1 MASATDVIIV
11 GAGAAGLGAAK
22 TLIAQG
28 KSVRVLEAQGRIG
41 GRAHTVTAKFG
52 VPFDWGCAWMHA
64 ADRNPFFDEAIAQ
77 NATLQHHDLN
87 LDRLY
92 FGARRA
98 TAVEMAKMFKAD
110 FTLASLLEHKTAK
123 GDRLAELLELS
134 AVGAAAG
141 TYSGPMDFAQ
151 DMDEISA
158 ADLMAAAD
166 LDPNFLVREGFG
178 AIVAQWAR
186 DVPVELETPVRL
198 LRWDGPGVVAET
210 PRGELIGEAAIVTV
224 STGVLAFGGLR
235 FAPDLPI
242 AHDEAVHSL
251 PMGLL
256 TKIPLEINGDRLGLK
271 PFEDILIERHGHHDV
286 YFLCFPFDCDLVIGF
301 VGGDFAWE
309 LSAAGEPAAVDFAVQ
324 SLARTFGSGI
334 AKQIGRSAMTDWGA
348 NPYARGA
355 YAAARPGYAAARK
368 TLMEPVGNR
377 IFFAGEALGGSL
389 VQTCAGA
396 RLSGEAAA
404 LKVSEALK
412 VGSLSQN

>member
-1 MASATDVIIV
+1 MASATDVIII

-28 KSVRVLEAQGRIG
+28 RSVRLLEAQNRIG

-98 TAVEMAKMFKAD
+98 TALEMARMFKAD
-110 FTLASLLEHKTAK
+110 FQFAAMLEHKTAR
-123 GDRLAELLELS
+123 GDRLAELLELTP
-134 AVGAAAG
+134 VGAAAG
-141 TYSGPMDFAQ
+141 TYAGPMDFAQ

-158 ADLMAAAD
+158 ADLTAAAD

-178 AIVAQWAR
+178 AVVAQWAG
-186 DVPVELETPVRL
+186 DVPVELETPVRR

-210 PRGELIGEAAIVTV
+210 PRGELAAKAAIVTV

-235 FAPDLPI
+235 FAPDLPLS
-242 AHDEAVHSL
+242 HEEAIHNL

-256 TKIPLEINGDRLGLK
+256 AKIPVEIRGDRLGLK

-286 YFLCFPFDCDLVIGF
+286 YFLCFPFDCDLLVGF

-309 LSAAGEPAAVDFAVQ
+309 LAAAGEAAAVDFAVQ
-324 SLARTFGSGI
+324 SLVRAFGADVG
-334 AKQIGRSAMTDWGA
+334 KQIGRGAMTDWGA
-348 NPYARGA
+348 NPHTRGA

-368 TLMEPVGNR
+368 ILMEPVGNR

-389 VQTCAGA
+389 IQTCAGA

-404 LKVSEALK
+404 VRVGEALK
-412 VGSLSQN
+412 

>member
-1 MASATDVIIV
+1 MASAADVIVI

-22 TLIAQG
+22 ALIAQG
-28 KSVRVLEAQGRIG
+28 KSVRLLEAQDRIG
-41 GRAHTVTAKFG
+41 GRAHTVTEKFG

-77 NATLQHHDLN
+77 NAALQHHDLN

-98 TAVEMAKMFKAD
+98 TAVEMAQLFKAD
-110 FTLASLLEHKTAK
+110 FQFASLLEHKTAK
-123 GDRLAELLELS
+123 GDRLAELLDVS

-141 TYSGPMDFAQ
+141 TYAGPMDFAQ
-151 DMDEISA
+151 DLDEISA

-178 AIVAQWAR
+178 TIVKNWAR
-186 DVPVELETPVRL
+186 DVPVELETPVKR

-210 PRGELIGEAAIVTV
+210 PRGELSAKAAIVTV

-235 FAPDLPI
+235 FTPDLP
-242 AHDEAVHSL
+242 ASHDEAVHNL

-256 TKIPLEINGDRLGLK
+256 TKIPVEIKGDRLGLK

-286 YFLCFPFDCDLVIGF
+286 YFLCFPFDCDLLVGF

-309 LSAAGEPAAVDFAVQ
+309 LSAAGEAAAVDFALQ
-324 SLARTFGSGI
+324 SLTRTFG
-334 AKQIGRSAMTDWGA
+334 ANVEKQIGKSAMTDWGA

-355 YAAARPGYAAARK
+355 YAAARPGFAAARR
-368 TLMEPVGNR
+368 TLMEPVGER

-404 LKVSEALK
+404 LKVGEALK
-412 VGSLSQN
+412 

>member
-1 MASATDVIIV
+1 MTSSADVLIV

-28 KSVRVLEAQGRIG
+28 KSVRVLEAQNRIG
-41 GRAHTVTAKFG
+41 GRAHTVTEKFG
-52 VPFDWGCAWMHA
+52 VPFDWGCAWLHA
-64 ADRNPFFDEAIAQ
+64 ADRNPFFDEGIAQ
-77 NATLQHHDLN
+77 GATLQHHDLN

-98 TAVEMAKMFKAD
+98 TAVEMAKLFKAD
-110 FTLASLLEHKTAK
+110 FELAAVLEHRTAK
-123 GDRLAELLELS
+123 GDKLAELLGTCTI
-134 AVGAAAG
+134 GAAAA
-141 TYSGPMDFAQ
+141 TYTGPMDFAQ
-151 DMDEISA
+151 DTDEISV

-178 AIVAQWAR
+178 AIVANWAKS
-186 DVPVELETPVRL
+186 VPVELETPVRR

-210 PRGELIGEAAIVTV
+210 PRGEMQAKAAIVTV
-224 STGVLAFGGLR
+224 SMGVLAFGGLR
-235 FAPDLPI
+235 FAPDLPV
-242 AHDEAVHSL
+242 AQDEAIHNL

-256 TKIPLEINGDRLGLK
+256 TKIPLEIRGDRLGLK

-286 YFLCFPFDCDLVIGF
+286 YFLCFPFDCDLLIGF

-309 LSAAGEPAAVDFAVQ
+309 LSAAGEAAAVDFAVQ
-324 SLARTFGSGI
+324 SLVRTFGSDI
-334 AKQIGRSAMTDWGA
+334 EKQIGRRAMTDWGG
-348 NPYARGA
+348 NPHIRGA
-355 YAAARPGYAAARK
+355 YAAARPGCAGARK
-368 TLMEPVGNR
+368 TLMEPVGER

-404 LKVSEALK
+404 LQVCRQL
-412 VGSLSQN
+412 G

>member
-1 MASATDVIIV
+1 MTSYADVIIV

-22 TLIAQG
+22 ALIAQG
-28 KSVRVLEAQGRIG
+28 KTVRVLEALDRVG
-41 GRAHTVTAKFG
+41 GRAHTVTATFG

-64 ADRNPFFDEAIAQ
+64 ANRNPFFDEGIAQ
-77 NATLQHHDLN
+77 GATLQHHDLN

-98 TAVEMAKMFKAD
+98 TAIEMAKMFKAD
-110 FTLASLLEHKTAK
+110 FQLSALLEHKTAK
-123 GDRLAELLELS
+123 GDRLAELLEVS
-134 AVGAAAG
+134 AIGSALA
-141 TYSGPMDFAQ
+141 TYAGPMDFAQ
-151 DMDEISA
+151 DTDEISA

-178 AIVAQWAR
+178 TVVAKWAKN
-186 DVPVELETPVRL
+186 VPVELETPVRR
-198 LRWDGPGVVAET
+198 LRWGGPGVIAET
-210 PRGELIGEAAIVTV
+210 PRGEMSASAAIVTV

-235 FAPDLPI
+235 FSPDLPF
-242 AHDEAVHSL
+242 AQDEAIHNL

-256 TKIPLEINGDRLGLK
+256 TKIPLEIKGGRLGLN

-286 YFLCFPFDCDLVIGF
+286 YFLCFPFDCDLLIGF

-309 LSAAGEPAAVDFAVQ
+309 LSAAGEAAAVDFAIQ
-324 SLARTFGSGI
+324 SLTRTFGSDI
-334 AKQIGRSAMTDWGA
+334 EKQIGRSAMTDWGA

-368 TLMEPVGNR
+368 TLMEPVGER

-396 RLSGEAAA
+396 RLSGEAVA
-404 LKVSEALK
+404 LQVCQHLK
-412 VGSLSQN
+412 

>member
-22 TLIAQG
+22 ALIAQG
-28 KSVRVLEAQGRIG
+28 KSVRLLEAQDRIG

-98 TAVEMAKMFKAD
+98 TAVEMAQMFKAD
-110 FTLASLLEHKTAK
+110 FQFAAMLEHKTAK
-123 GDRLAELLELS
+123 SDRLAELLEVTALS
-134 AVGAAAG
+134 TAAS
-141 TYSGPMDFAQ
+141 TYAGPMDFAQ

-178 AIVAQWAR
+178 AVVAHWAR
-186 DVPVELETPVRL
+186 DIPVELETPVKR
-198 LRWDGPGVVAET
+198 LRWDGPGIIAET
-210 PRGELIGEAAIVTV
+210 PRGELSAKAAIVTV

-235 FAPDLPI
+235 FTPDLP
-242 AHDEAVHSL
+242 ASHDEAIHNL

-256 TKIPLEINGDRLGLK
+256 TKIPLEIKGDRLGRK

-286 YFLCFPFDCDLVIGF
+286 YFLAFPFDCDLLVGF

-309 LSAAGEPAAVDFAVQ
+309 LSAAGEAAAVDFAIQ
-324 SLARTFGSGI
+324 SLARTFGSDI
-334 AKQIGRSAMTDWGA
+334 EKQIGKSAMTDWGA
-348 NPYARGA
+348 NPFVRGA
-355 YAAARPGYAAARK
+355 YAAARPGCAAARK

-404 LKVSEALK
+404 LKVAETLK
-412 VGSLSQN
+412 

>member
-1 MASATDVIIV
+1 MAAATDVIII

-22 TLIAQG
+22 ALIAQG
-28 KSVRVLEAQGRIG
+28 KSVRLLEAQDRIG
-41 GRAHTVTAKFG
+41 GRAYTVTEKFG

-64 ADRNPFFDEAIAQ
+64 ADRNPFFDDAIAQ

-98 TAVEMAKMFKAD
+98 TAIEMAKMFKAD
-110 FTLASLLEHKTAK
+110 FQFAAQLEHKTAK
-123 GDRLAELLELS
+123 GDRLAELLEVT
-134 AVGAAAG
+134 AAGTAAG
-141 TYSGPMDFAQ
+141 TYAGPMDFAQ

-178 AIVAQWAR
+178 AVVAQWAQGI
-186 DVPVELETPVRL
+186 PVELETPVKR
-198 LRWDGPGVVAET
+198 LRWDGSGVIAET
-210 PRGELIGEAAIVTV
+210 PRGELAAKAAIVTV

-235 FAPDLPI
+235 FAPDLPLS
-242 AHDEAVHSL
+242 HDEAIHNL

-256 TKIPLEINGDRLGLK
+256 TKIPLEIKGDRLGLK

-286 YFLCFPFDCDLVIGF
+286 YFLCFPFDCDLLVGF

-309 LSAAGEPAAVDFAVQ
+309 LSAAGEAAAVDFAVQ
-324 SLARTFGSGI
+324 SLARTFGADI
-334 AKQIGRSAMTDWGA
+334 EKQIGRRAMTDWGA

-377 IFFAGEALGGSL
+377 IFFAGEALGGAL

-396 RLSGEAAA
+396 RLSGEA
-404 LKVSEALK
+404 VALK
-412 VGSLSQN
+412 VGEGLK

>member
-1 MASATDVIIV
+1 
-11 GAGAAGLGAAK
+11 
-22 TLIAQG
+22 
-28 KSVRVLEAQGRIG
+28 
-41 GRAHTVTAKFG
+41 VTAKFG

-110 FTLASLLEHKTAK
+110 FQFASMLEHKTAK
-123 GDRLAELLELS
+123 GDRLAELLEVS
-134 AVGAAAG
+134 AVGAAAS
-141 TYSGPMDFAQ
+141 TYAGPMDFAQ

-186 DVPVELETPVRL
+186 DVPVELETPVKR
-198 LRWDGPGVVAET
+198 LRWDGPGVIAET
-210 PRGELIGEAAIVTV
+210 PRGELGAKAAIVTV

-235 FAPDLPI
+235 FAPDLPE
-242 AHDEAVHSL
+242 AYDEAIQNL

-256 TKIPLEINGDRLGLK
+256 TKIPLEIKGDRLGLK
-271 PFEDILIERHGHHDV
+271 PFEDILIEGRGQNDV
-286 YFLCFPFDCDLVIGF
+286 YFLCFPFDCDLLIGF

-309 LSAAGEPAAVDFAVQ
+309 LSAAGEAAAVDFAVQ
-324 SLARTFGSGI
+324 SLARTFGAGVE
-334 AKQIGRSAMTDWGA
+334 KQIGRSAMTDWGA
-348 NPYARGA
+348 NPCARGA
-355 YAAARPGYAAARK
+355 YAAARPGFATARK
-368 TLMEPVGNR
+368 ILMEPVGNR

-389 VQTCAGA
+389 IQTCAGA

-404 LKVSEALK
+404 LKVGEALK
-412 VGSLSQN
+412 

>member
-1 MASATDVIIV
+1 MASATDVIII

-28 KSVRVLEAQGRIG
+28 KSVRILEAQNRIG

-64 ADRNPFFDEAIAQ
+64 ADRNPFFDEAIAH

-98 TAVEMAKMFKAD
+98 TAVEMARMFKAD
-110 FTLASLLEHKTAK
+110 FQLAAMLEHKTAK
-123 GDRLAELLELS
+123 GDRLAELLEVS
-134 AVGAAAG
+134 AVSAAVG
-141 TYSGPMDFAQ
+141 TYAGPMDFAQ
-151 DMDEISA
+151 DMDEISV
-158 ADLMAAAD
+158 ADVMAAAD

-178 AIVAQWAR
+178 AVVAEWAR
-186 DVPVELETPVRL
+186 DVPVELETPVKR
-198 LRWDGPGVVAET
+198 LRWDGPGVIAET
-210 PRGELIGEAAIVTV
+210 PRGELAAKAAIVTV

-235 FAPDLPI
+235 FTPDLPVS
-242 AHDEAVHSL
+242 HDEAIHNL

-256 TKIPLEINGDRLGLK
+256 TKIPLEIKGDRLGLN

-286 YFLCFPFDCDLVIGF
+286 YFLCFPFDCDLLIGF

-309 LSAAGEPAAVDFAVQ
+309 LSAAGEAAAVDFAVQ
-324 SLARTFGSGI
+324 SLARTFG
-334 AKQIGRSAMTDWGA
+334 ADVEKQIGRSAMTDWGA
-348 NPYARGA
+348 NPHVRGA
-355 YAAARPGYAAARK
+355 YAAARPGCAASRK

-404 LKVSEALK
+404 LQAGEALK
-412 VGSLSQN
+412 

>member
-1 MASATDVIIV
+1 MASATDVVII

-28 KSVRVLEAQGRIG
+28 KSVRLLEAQTRIG
-41 GRAHTVTAKFG
+41 GRARTVSAKFG
-52 VPFDWGCAWMHA
+52 IPFDWGCAWMHA

-77 NATLQHHDLN
+77 HATLQHHDLN

-98 TAVEMAKMFKAD
+98 TAIEMAQMFKAD
-110 FTLASLLEHKTAK
+110 FQFAAMLEHKTAK
-123 GDRLAELLELS
+123 GDRLAELLE
-134 AVGAAAG
+134 ATTVGTAAS
-141 TYSGPMDFAQ
+141 TYAGPMDFAQ

-178 AIVAQWAR
+178 AVVTQWAR
-186 DVPVELETPVRL
+186 DIPVELDTPVKR
-198 LRWDGPGVVAET
+198 LRWDGPAVIAET
-210 PRGELIGEAAIVTV
+210 PRGELAAKAAIVTV

-235 FAPDLPI
+235 FVPDLPP
-242 AHDEAVHSL
+242 AQDEAIHNL

-256 TKIPLEINGDRLGLK
+256 TKIPLEIKGGDRLGLR
-271 PFEDILIERHGHHDV
+271 PFEDILIEHRGHHDV
-286 YFLCFPFDCDLVIGF
+286 YFLCFPFDCDLIIGF

-309 LSAAGEPAAVDFAVQ
+309 LSAAGEAAAVDFAVQ
-324 SLARTFGSGI
+324 SLTRTFG
-334 AKQIGRSAMTDWGA
+334 ADVEKHIGRSAMTDWGA
-348 NPYARGA
+348 NPYTRGA
-355 YAAARPGYAAARK
+355 YAAARPGCAAARK
-368 TLMEPVGNR
+368 TLMEPVGGR

-396 RLSGEAAA
+396 RLSGEAVAR
-404 LKVSEALK
+404 K
-412 VGSLSQN
+412 VGEAMNIGEIS